1 MAFSRRRFSQGETNM
16 KHLQSALRWY
26 IDEFLFW
33 MSVFPPDEVL
43 SEESVQIGQQ
53 RISESSEA
61 RKKQGKVD

>member
-1 MAFSRRRFSQGETNM
+1 M

-61 RKKQGKVD
+61 RKKQGNVD